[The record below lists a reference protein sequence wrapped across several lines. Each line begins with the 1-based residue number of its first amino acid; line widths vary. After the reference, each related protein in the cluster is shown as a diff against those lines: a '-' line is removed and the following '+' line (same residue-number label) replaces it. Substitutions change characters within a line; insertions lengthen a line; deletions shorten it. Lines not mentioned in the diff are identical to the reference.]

1 MLAMR
6 DVFMSADK
14 ADLYLW
20 SSILDLAASLTLLID
35 RPDRKDFY
43 PMVEDLYRKLLDKD
57 APADINLDTILSED
71 LAASRSLSTR
81 LAIPPLERYDTKTR
95 RELYE
100 RMKENIF
107 SMA

>member
-1 MLAMR
+1 
-6 DVFMSADK
+6 MSADK

-43 PMVEDLYRKLLDKD
+43 PMVEDLYRKLLDVD
-57 APADINLDTILSED
+57 TGININLDTILSAD
-71 LAASRSLSTR
+71 VAASRSLSMR
-81 LAIPPLERYDTKTR
+81 LAIPPLERYDIRTR
-95 RELYE
+95 RALYD
-100 RMKENIF
+100 RMRDNIF